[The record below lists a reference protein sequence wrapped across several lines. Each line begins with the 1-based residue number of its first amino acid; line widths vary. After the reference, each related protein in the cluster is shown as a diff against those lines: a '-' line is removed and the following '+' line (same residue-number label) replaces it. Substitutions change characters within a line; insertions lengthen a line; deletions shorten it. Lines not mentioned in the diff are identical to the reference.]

1 LRFPEFYHGRSAE
14 LQTLCWS
21 RCLRVERDAAELK
34 CFLSCSVTGC
44 ETEFHSASRR
54 TGQPILQK
62 REVPIVTTAPP
73 SGFKCDGI
81 SPVPASPVQVAEAEV
96 VAEPDTLPW
105 QQPPYHP
112 CKSGSLPEAVVAVVA
127 AAVAAEPRG
136 CPSSNGRQD

>member
-1 LRFPEFYHGRSAE
+1 MGDLPNCKLFVGPVVCVSNGTPRNS
-14 LQTLCWS
+14 
-21 RCLRVERDAAELK
+21 
-34 CFLSCSVTGC
+34 
-44 ETEFHSASRR
+44 SASYLAPSPAAKPSFTPRAAAR
-54 TGQPILQK
+54 VSPYFKK